1 VADAMDDDDVDVDC
15 LSKKDLSSARAR
27 IRKCTPGVD
36 KGGDNDAEIGLNDAS
51 EEKQQKNT

>member
-1 VADAMDDDDVDVDC
+1 MDDDDVDVEC
-15 LSKKDLSSARAR
+15 LSKEHVSSARTR

>member
-1 VADAMDDDDVDVDC
+1 MDDDDVDVDC